1 MSRQTAYLRYQ
12 SDMMLYSR
20 DVVGLPLYPYQVEWT
35 NYLLDVV
42 SNRRNETIVVEQA
55 RQSGKNEGSA
65 QLETAILA
73 KFGTLGGGIVKCAP
87 TWKPQIINSKERFKT
102 RSEAVMKRLSFLRF
116 RPTEGFIYKC
126 NNAAL
131 YFLSA
136 DSEANVSGATAS
148 LLLEVD
154 ESQDVDIATYDKSFS
169 PMRASTGAPEAHY
182 GTTWSDSTLLESKKR
197 AIENGIVK
205 GRYFRV
211 TPEIIAPC
219 NPRYGDFVDSEV
231 RRLGREHPLIKTQY
245 FLELLANAG
254 RMLSLQ
260 QLRLMCGNHTRK
272 TARTTEAQIVAG
284 LDFAGG
290 DESAGQLQSLIN
302 KSDRDSVALTI
313 GEATWVDIAPGI
325 VEPHIRVLDRYEW
338 TNQDPTSLH
347 SALYAI
353 LQDKWKVNRLHCDA
367 TGIGATSTA
376 FLAKA
381 LNTPSKERVTGVTFD
396 AAWTA
401 HSRLAFQ
408 FLASV
413 GGGRLWEY
421 KTDFDQIQIAGQKI
435 PNEHNPDQHAWFQY
449 GHARL
454 NAKESKKVKAYV
466 PDSEGHDDLLISTM
480 LMVDAAYNVGK
491 PQQMNAG
498 NVNFYGNNNNI
509 RS

>member
-1 MSRQTAYLRYQ
+1 MSRQFAYSRYQ
-12 SDMMLYSR
+12 NDMQLYSR
-20 DVVGLPLYPYQVEWT
+20 DIVGMALYPYQVEWT

-73 KFGTLGGGIVKCAP
+73 KFGNLGGGIVKCAP
-87 TWKPQIINSKERFKT
+87 TWKPQIINSKERFKS
-102 RSEAVMKRLSFLRF
+102 RSEAVTKRLPFLRF

-126 NNAAL
+126 NNSAL

-136 DSEANVSGATAS
+136 DTDANVSGATAS

-154 ESQDVDIATYDKSFS
+154 EAQDVDINNYDKQFS
-169 PMRASTGAPEAHY
+169 PMRASTGAPEVFY
-182 GTTWSDSTLLESKKR
+182 GTTWSDATLLETKKN
-197 AIENGIVK
+197 AIESGVVTGK
-205 GRYFRV
+205 AFRV

-219 NPRYGDFVDSEV
+219 NPKYGDFVDSEV

-245 FLELLANAG
+245 FLEALANAG
-254 RMLSLQ
+254 RMLSIQ
-260 QLRLMCGNHTRK
+260 QLRLLCGHHERRA
-272 TARTTEAQIVAG
+272 ARTTETQIVAG
-284 LDFAGG
+284 IDFAGG

-313 GEATWVDIAPGI
+313 GEVLWVEVAPGI
-325 VEPHIRVLDRYEW
+325 VEPHVRIVDRYEW
-338 TNQDPTSLH
+338 VNQEPVSLH
-347 SALYAI
+347 SVIYSILY
-353 LQDKWKVNRLHCDA
+353 DRWKVNRVHCDA

-381 LNTPSKERVTGVTFD
+381 LNTPSKEKVLGVTFD
-396 AAWTA
+396 STWTA

-408 FLASV
+408 FLASINS
-413 GGGRLWEY
+413 GRLWEY
-421 KTDFDQIQIAGQKI
+421 KTEFDPIQIAGSGM
-435 PNEHNPDQHAWFQY
+435 PNEKDPTQHAWYQY

-466 PDSEGHDDLLISTM
+466 PDNEGHDDLLISTM
-480 LMVDAAYNVGK
+480 LMIDAAYAVGK
-491 PQQMNAG
+491 PKPLATG
-498 NVNFYGNNNNI
+498 TVDFYGSNNNI

>member
-1 MSRQTAYLRYQ
+1 MA
-12 SDMMLYSR
+12 LYSR
-20 DVVGLPLYPYQVEWT
+20 DIVGLALYPYQVEWT

-73 KFGTLGGGIVKCAP
+73 KFGSLGGAIVKCAP

-102 RSEAVMKRLSFLRF
+102 RAEAVMKRLLFLRY

-182 GTTWSDSTLLESKKR
+182 GTTWSDSTLLESKKH
-197 AIENGIVK
+197 AIESGIVK
-205 GRYFRV
+205 GKCFRV

-231 RRLGREHPLIKTQY
+231 KRLGREHPLIKTQY
-245 FLELLANAG
+245 FLEPLANAG

-260 QLRLMCGNHTRK
+260 QLRLLCGNHERR
-272 TARTTEAQIVAG
+272 AGRTTENQIVAG

-313 GEATWVDIAPGI
+313 GEVLWVDVAPGI
-325 VEPHIRVLDRYEW
+325 VEPHVRVLDRYEW
-338 TNQDPTSLH
+338 VNQEPVSLH
-347 SALYAI
+347 SVLYSI
-353 LQDKWKVNRLHCDA
+353 LHDKWKVNRVHCDA

-381 LNTPSKERVTGVTFD
+381 LNAPSKERVTSVTFD
-396 AAWTA
+396 SAWTS
-401 HSRLAFQ
+401 HSRLVFQ
-408 FLASV
+408 FLASI
-413 GGGRLWEY
+413 GSSRLWEY
-421 KTDFDQIQIAGQKI
+421 KVNFDQLQIAGQAT
-435 PNEHNPDQHAWFQY
+435 PNESNADKHAWYQY

-466 PDSEGHDDLLISTM
+466 PDSEGHDDLLISSM
-480 LMVDAAYNVGK
+480 LMVDAAYAADK
-491 PQQMNAG
+491 PKSLVTG
-498 NVNFYGNNNNI
+498 TVDFYGSNNNI
-509 RS
+509 RSR